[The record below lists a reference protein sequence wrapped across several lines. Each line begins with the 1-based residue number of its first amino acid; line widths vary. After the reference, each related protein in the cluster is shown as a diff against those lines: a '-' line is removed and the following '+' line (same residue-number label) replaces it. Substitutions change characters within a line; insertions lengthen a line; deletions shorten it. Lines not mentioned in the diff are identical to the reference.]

1 MIIDLSAEA
10 TEYGQQALRAF
21 EAAGGDRLVEQAEA
35 NPERR
40 QRLVE
45 PVFAELG
52 AWELE
57 PRQDA
62 DDLEAAAALCR
73 SCGYWALAYPAAERL
88 GRPADLDVDGLLV
101 VPDRAPAA
109 AVADLGMKW
118 AAVSLDGVRSR
129 AVPHESVGAPRADA
143 FVTRLDLEPI
153 DRNGHDDIA
162 LGLTLPCWTL
172 LGMLDRALALTR
184 AHVLVREQFGQ
195 PLARFQNVQFQL
207 ADAEVERSGV
217 EALAKYA
224 LWSVQARRPEAV
236 DDALALRMAAVE
248 AAGSV
253 FRVAHQLHGAIG
265 FCDETSLSWLSR
277 YSMPLRQLPFGLS
290 ATRDILT
297 RRLGRHGLTGL
308 FGGPQGG
315 GPS

>member
-1 MIIDLSAEA
+1 
-10 TEYGQQALRAF
+10 
-21 EAAGGDRLVEQAEA
+21 
-35 NPERR
+35 
-40 QRLVE
+40 
-45 PVFAELG
+45 
-52 AWELE
+52 
-57 PRQDA
+57 
-62 DDLEAAAALCR
+62 
-73 SCGYWALAYPAAERL
+73 
-88 GRPADLDVDGLLV
+88 
-101 VPDRAPAA
+101 
-109 AVADLGMKW
+109 
-118 AAVSLDGVRSR
+118 
-129 AVPHESVGAPRADA
+129 
-143 FVTRLDLEPI
+143 
-153 DRNGHDDIA
+153 
-162 LGLTLPCWTL
+162 
-172 LGMLDRALALTR
+172 
-184 AHVLVREQFGQ
+184 
-195 PLARFQNVQFQL
+195 
-207 ADAEVERSGV
+207 VERSGV

-308 FGGPQGG
+308 FRGPQGG